1 MDAIIFIGIQGSGK
15 STFYKDFF
23 FNSHLRISLDLLNT
37 RNKENQFIDKC
48 IELHQKLVIDNTNP
62 TIEERK
68 KYIEK
73 LKANKYKV
81 IGYFFQ
87 SKIKDSLER
96 NDKRTG
102 KNKVSEVGILSTYK
116 KMELPATS
124 EGFDELYYVEISDNS
139 FIIKPWQDEI

>member
-87 SKIKDSLER
+87 
-96 NDKRTG
+96 
-102 KNKVSEVGILSTYK
+102 
-116 KMELPATS
+116 
-124 EGFDELYYVEISDNS
+124 
-139 FIIKPWQDEI
+139 